1 MADLDRMQLLQ
12 QEEGDIQSRIA
23 CLRRRLDIN
32 RKMQAEILDAVPLQ
46 PAVVPVTRPKAFVP
60 FARAMP
66 VQPKPEVSAKIKT
79 EIKTEI
85 LTKAAIVKTPPQLR
99 PPPLEVKQAEIVK
112 QEPEEPRQSKSLPHL
127 GDDVDGGADVRLR
140 DAARLSSPQSPAR
153 VRIIVG
159 RRGSGEPVPLRVL
172 CPEEASQPRPSKTS
186 KRLSP
191 SPPPVEKA
199 RPRQPH
205 PPRGPPPAELVQA
218 AKTMSTTSKSSGL
231 GQPRPS
237 STPTGATTM
246 APGTSEEEDVEQWL
260 DEDTSW

>member
-60 FARAMP
+60 PARPRP
-66 VQPKPEVSAKIKT
+66 VQPKLEVPAKIKP
-79 EIKTEI
+79 EI
-85 LTKAAIVKTPPQLR
+85 LTKAAIVKNPPQLR
-99 PPPLEVKQAEIVK
+99 PPPLDVKQVK

>member
-12 QEEGDIQSRIA
+12 QEEGDIQNRIA

-32 RKMQAEILDAVPLQ
+32 WKMQAELLDAVPLQ

-60 FARAMP
+60 PARPPP
-66 VQPKPEVSAKIKT
+66 VQPKPEVPAKIKP
-79 EIKTEI
+79 EII
-85 LTKAAIVKTPPQLR
+85 TKAAIVKNPPQLR
-99 PPPLEVKQAEIVK
+99 PPPLEVKQEEIVK
-112 QEPEEPRQSKSLPHL
+112 QEPEEPRPSKSLPHL
-127 GDDVDGGADVRLR
+127 GGDVDGGADVRLR

-153 VRIIVG
+153 VVRIVHC
-159 RRGSGEPVPLRVL
+159 RRRSGEPVALRVL
-172 CPEEASQPRPSKTS
+172 RPEEASPPRPSKTS

-191 SPPPVEKA
+191 RPSSPSPVEKA

-218 AKTMSTTSKSSGL
+218 AKTMSTTS
-231 GQPRPS
+231 PRPS

-246 APGTSEEEDVEQWL
+246 APGTSEEEDVNKWI
-260 DEDTSW
+260 DEDTNW

>member
-12 QEEGDIQSRIA
+12 QEEGDIQNRIA

-32 RKMQAEILDAVPLQ
+32 GKMQAELLDAVPLQ

-60 FARAMP
+60 PARPPP
-66 VQPKPEVSAKIKT
+66 VQPKPEVPAKIKP
-79 EIKTEI
+79 EII
-85 LTKAAIVKTPPQLR
+85 TKAAIVKNPPQLR
-99 PPPLEVKQAEIVK
+99 PPPLEVKQKEIVK
-112 QEPEEPRQSKSLPHL
+112 QEPEEPRPSKSLPHL
-127 GDDVDGGADVRLR
+127 GGDVEGGADVRLR

-153 VRIIVG
+153 VARIVHC
-159 RRGSGEPVPLRVL
+159 RRRSGEPVALRVL
-172 CPEEASQPRPSKTS
+172 RPEEASPPRPSKTS

-191 SPPPVEKA
+191 RPSSPPPVEKA

-246 APGTSEEEDVEQWL
+246 APGTSEEEDVDKWI